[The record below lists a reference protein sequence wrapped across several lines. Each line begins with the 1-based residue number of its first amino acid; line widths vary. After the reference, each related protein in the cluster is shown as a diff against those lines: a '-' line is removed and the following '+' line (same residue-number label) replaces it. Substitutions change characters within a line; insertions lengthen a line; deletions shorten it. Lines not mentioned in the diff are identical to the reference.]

1 MLNRSKY
8 LLLVIVL
15 LIVGVVVVHAA
26 ATGSISFLDSSDQPD
41 YQVDGTALT
50 EDYFECDLVSMMMT
64 DATGQITDIDT
75 FCLGEGG
82 GQTITAGAID
92 GSGTDSTRWGSYDT
106 GYVAAQ
112 GPVTY
117 SVFDT
122 ADGDACDN
130 LVSNENSLECG
141 ALLLSGAVT
150 CLDED
155 YYQPAGLPAGTL
167 YPVCAAATT
176 TASCPY
182 PLPVSARVYSV
193 PAGAPTFFAARLD
206 TQTNFNLPAG
216 TWYISEFSGDFAK
229 VWIACQARPVWI
241 PANAVA
247 R

>member
-8 LLLVIVL
+8 ALLVIVI
-15 LIVGVVVVHAA
+15 LIVGVAVVHAA
-26 ATGSISFLDSSDQPD
+26 ATGSISFLDSSSQPA
-41 YQVDGTALT
+41 YQVDGTSLT
-50 EDYFECDLVSMMMT
+50 EDYSECDLVTMMMT
-64 DATGQITDIDT
+64 DATGQITDIDN
-75 FCLGEGG
+75 FCLGEETV
-82 GQTITAGAID
+82 QTLTAGAID
-92 GSGTDSTRWGSYDT
+92 GSGYDYTDWGSYDT
-106 GYVAAQ
+106 GYIPTM
-112 GPVTY
+112 GPITY

-130 LVSNENSLECG
+130 SIGDENSVECS

-155 YYQPAGLPAGTL
+155 YYQPGSLPVGTA
-167 YPVCAAATT
+167 YPVCARPAT

-182 PLPVSARVYSV
+182 PLPVGSRVYSV
-193 PAGAPTFFAARLD
+193 PAGAPTFWAASLD
-206 TQTNFNLPAG
+206 AQTTFNLPAG

-229 VWIACQARPVWI
+229 VWIACQARMVWI